1 MGAILGA
8 ILRDQIRVTQ
18 SDYIFSFFF
27 LVISSHIIEI
37 LPVVRGDR
45 SIYFDVIP
53 KLKIF
58 YTLMHAKKSR
68 RISNKSR
75 FNDLCEL

>member
-18 SDYIFSFFF
+18 SDYIFFF

-68 RISNKSR
+68 RCNKSR